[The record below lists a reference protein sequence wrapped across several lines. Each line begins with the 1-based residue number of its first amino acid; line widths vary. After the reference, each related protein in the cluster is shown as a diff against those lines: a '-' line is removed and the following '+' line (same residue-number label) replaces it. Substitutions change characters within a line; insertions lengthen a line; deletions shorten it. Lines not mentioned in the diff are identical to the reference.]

1 MSEIRKMRA
10 IALLLGCLL
19 LTGIFAGCG
28 KKEETPAD
36 TVNVYYINKE
46 ETKITAVEKEPEG
59 DTLSK
64 QAEWGISQLKENPVE
79 LSLRSPISGFAINS
93 WNVKDDQLVLDMSV
107 EYKKL
112 SPSSE
117 VLVRAAIV
125 RTMTQLEG
133 ISYVSVTVGGE
144 ALTDSLGNVVGP
156 MTADLFI
163 DNAGNEINAY
173 EKTRL
178 LLYFTNESG
187 ERLIGVQT
195 KPVVYSSNISME
207 KLVVERLIAGPD
219 AENEELYP
227 VINPA
232 TKVLGVTVKDGTE
245 YKKLSPSSEVLV
257 RAAIVR
263 TMTQLE
269 GISYVSVTV
278 GGEALTD
285 SLGNVVGPMTADL
298 FIDNAGNEI
307 NAYEKTRLLL
317 YFTNESGERL
327 IGVQTKPV
335 VYSSNISME
344 KLVVERLIAGPDA
357 ENEELYPV
365 INPATKVLGVTVKDG
380 TCYVNLDNGFLTQ
393 TYNVSAEVQIY
404 SIVNSLVELS
414 NINKV
419 QIAVNGNTDMIF
431 REKISL
437 SNVFDRNL
445 DLVYETE
452 ELQS

>member
-10 IALLLGCLL
+10 VALLLGCLL

-28 KKEETPAD
+28 KKEETPAN
-36 TVNVYYINKE
+36 TVSVYYINKE

-79 LSLRSPISGFAINS
+79 LSLRSPISGFTINS

-232 TKVLGVTVKDGTE
+232 TKVLGVTVKDGT
-245 YKKLSPSSEVLV
+245 
-257 RAAIVR
+257 
-263 TMTQLE
+263 
-269 GISYVSVTV
+269 
-278 GGEALTD
+278 
-285 SLGNVVGPMTADL
+285 
-298 FIDNAGNEI
+298 
-307 NAYEKTRLLL
+307 
-317 YFTNESGERL
+317 
-327 IGVQTKPV
+327 
-335 VYSSNISME
+335 
-344 KLVVERLIAGPDA
+344 
-357 ENEELYPV
+357 
-365 INPATKVLGVTVKDG
+365 
-380 TCYVNLDNGFLTQ
+380 CYVNLNNGFLTQ

-419 QIAVNGNTDMIF
+419 QIAVNGNTNMIF

>member
-10 IALLLGCLL
+10 AVLLLGCLL

-28 KKEETPAD
+28 KKEETPAN
-36 TVNVYYINKE
+36 TVSVYYINKE

-79 LSLRSPISGFAINS
+79 LSLRSPISGFTINS

-178 LLYFTNESG
+178 LLYFTNE
-187 ERLIGVQT
+187 
-195 KPVVYSSNISME
+195 
-207 KLVVERLIAGPD
+207 D
-219 AENEELYP
+219 
-227 VINPA
+227 
-232 TKVLGVTVKDGTE
+232 
-245 YKKLSPSSEVLV
+245 
-257 RAAIVR
+257 
-263 TMTQLE
+263 
-269 GISYVSVTV
+269 
-278 GGEALTD
+278 
-285 SLGNVVGPMTADL
+285 
-298 FIDNAGNEI
+298 
-307 NAYEKTRLLL
+307 
-317 YFTNESGERL
+317 GERL

-380 TCYVNLDNGFLTQ
+380 TCYVNLDTSFWTKS
-393 TYNVSAEVQIY
+393 YNVSSDVMIY
-404 SIVNSLVELS
+404 SIVNSLTELS
-414 NINKV
+414 SVNRV
-419 QIAVNGNTDMIF
+419 QITIDTEGAVDL
-431 REKISL
+431 KDHASL
-437 SNVFDRNL
+437 QPSYERNL
-445 DLVYETE
+445 DLVE
-452 ELQS
+452 

>member
-10 IALLLGCLL
+10 VALLLGCLL

-28 KKEETPAD
+28 KKEETPAN
-36 TVNVYYINKE
+36 TVSVYYINKE

-79 LSLRSPISGFAINS
+79 LSF
-93 WNVKDDQLVLDMSV
+93 KDDQLVLDMSV
-107 EYKKL
+107 
-112 SPSSE
+112 
-117 VLVRAAIV
+117 
-125 RTMTQLEG
+125 
-133 ISYVSVTVGGE
+133 
-144 ALTDSLGNVVGP
+144 
-156 MTADLFI
+156 
-163 DNAGNEINAY
+163 
-173 EKTRL
+173 
-178 LLYFTNESG
+178 
-187 ERLIGVQT
+187 
-195 KPVVYSSNISME
+195 
-207 KLVVERLIAGPD
+207 
-219 AENEELYP
+219 
-227 VINPA
+227 
-232 TKVLGVTVKDGTE
+232 E

>member
-1 MSEIRKMRA
+1 MSGIKKMRA
-10 IALLLGCLL
+10 AVLLLGCLL

-28 KKEETPAD
+28 KKEETPAN
-36 TVNVYYINKE
+36 TVSVYYINKE

-79 LSLRSPISGFAINS
+79 LSLRSPISGFTINS

-144 ALTDSLGNVVGP
+144 ALTDSLGNVGGP

-207 KLVVERLIAGPD
+207 KLIMEQLLDGPKTKDAKSAIPEGTKLVSVSVVD
-219 AENEELYP
+219 
-227 VINPA
+227 
-232 TKVLGVTVKDGTE
+232 GVC
-245 YKKLSPSSEVLV
+245 
-257 RAAIVR
+257 
-263 TMTQLE
+263 
-269 GISYVSVTV
+269 YVSLD
-278 GGEALTD
+278 EAFKNQD
-285 SLGNVVGPMTADL
+285 YKVNEAVV
-298 FIDNAGNEI
+298 
-307 NAYEKTRLLL
+307 
-317 YFTNESGERL
+317 
-327 IGVQTKPV
+327 
-335 VYSSNISME
+335 
-344 KLVVERLIAGPDA
+344 
-357 ENEELYPV
+357 
-365 INPATKVLGVTVKDG
+365 
-380 TCYVNLDNGFLTQ
+380 
-393 TYNVSAEVQIY
+393 IY
-404 SIVNSLVELS
+404 SIVDSLSELS
-414 NINKV
+414 TISKV
-419 QIAVNGNTDMIF
+419 QISVNGDTSGVYRDNFPLADMY
-431 REKISL
+431 
-437 SNVFDRNL
+437 DRNM
-445 DLVYETE
+445 DYVTGAESAFSETE
-452 ELQS
+452 EPTETD

>member
-1 MSEIRKMRA
+1 MSGIRKMRA
-10 IALLLGCLL
+10 VALLLGCLL
-19 LTGIFAGCG
+19 LTGMFAGCG
-28 KKEETPAD
+28 KKEETPAN
-36 TVNVYYINKE
+36 TVSVYYINKE

-79 LSLRSPISGFAINS
+79 LSLRSPISGFTINS

-163 DNAGNEINAY
+163 D
-173 EKTRL
+173 
-178 LLYFTNESG
+178 
-187 ERLIGVQT
+187 
-195 KPVVYSSNISME
+195 
-207 KLVVERLIAGPD
+207 
-219 AENEELYP
+219 
-227 VINPA
+227 
-232 TKVLGVTVKDGTE
+232 
-245 YKKLSPSSEVLV
+245 
-257 RAAIVR
+257 
-263 TMTQLE
+263 
-269 GISYVSVTV
+269 
-278 GGEALTD
+278 
-285 SLGNVVGPMTADL
+285 
-298 FIDNAGNEI
+298 
-307 NAYEKTRLLL
+307 
-317 YFTNESGERL
+317 
-327 IGVQTKPV
+327 VQTKPV

>member
-1 MSEIRKMRA
+1 MSGIKKMRA
-10 IALLLGCLL
+10 VALLLGCLL
-19 LTGIFAGCG
+19 LTGMFAGCG
-28 KKEETPAD
+28 KKEETPANM
-36 TVNVYYINKE
+36 VSVYYINKE

-178 LLYFTNESG
+178 LLYFTNE
-187 ERLIGVQT
+187 
-195 KPVVYSSNISME
+195 
-207 KLVVERLIAGPD
+207 D
-219 AENEELYP
+219 
-227 VINPA
+227 
-232 TKVLGVTVKDGTE
+232 
-245 YKKLSPSSEVLV
+245 
-257 RAAIVR
+257 
-263 TMTQLE
+263 
-269 GISYVSVTV
+269 
-278 GGEALTD
+278 
-285 SLGNVVGPMTADL
+285 
-298 FIDNAGNEI
+298 
-307 NAYEKTRLLL
+307 
-317 YFTNESGERL
+317 GERL

-393 TYNVSAEVQIY
+393 AYNVSAEVQIY

>member
-10 IALLLGCLL
+10 VALLLGCLL

-28 KKEETPAD
+28 KKEETPAN
-36 TVNVYYINKE
+36 TVSVYYINKE

-79 LSLRSPISGFAINS
+79 LSLRSPISGFTINS

-178 LLYFTNESG
+178 LLYFTNEDG

-219 AENEELYP
+219 AEN
-227 VINPA
+227 
-232 TKVLGVTVKDGTE
+232 
-245 YKKLSPSSEVLV
+245 
-257 RAAIVR
+257 
-263 TMTQLE
+263 
-269 GISYVSVTV
+269 
-278 GGEALTD
+278 
-285 SLGNVVGPMTADL
+285 
-298 FIDNAGNEI
+298 
-307 NAYEKTRLLL
+307 
-317 YFTNESGERL
+317 
-327 IGVQTKPV
+327 
-335 VYSSNISME
+335 
-344 KLVVERLIAGPDA
+344 
-357 ENEELYPV
+357 
-365 INPATKVLGVTVKDG
+365 DG

>member
-1 MSEIRKMRA
+1 MSGIKKMRA
-10 IALLLGCLL
+10 AVLLLGCLL

-28 KKEETPAD
+28 KKEETPAN
-36 TVNVYYINKE
+36 TVSVYYINKE

-79 LSLRSPISGFAINS
+79 LSLRSPISGFTINS

-219 AENEELYP
+219 A
-227 VINPA
+227 
-232 TKVLGVTVKDGTE
+232 
-245 YKKLSPSSEVLV
+245 
-257 RAAIVR
+257 
-263 TMTQLE
+263 
-269 GISYVSVTV
+269 
-278 GGEALTD
+278 
-285 SLGNVVGPMTADL
+285 
-298 FIDNAGNEI
+298 
-307 NAYEKTRLLL
+307 
-317 YFTNESGERL
+317 
-327 IGVQTKPV
+327 
-335 VYSSNISME
+335 
-344 KLVVERLIAGPDA
+344 
-357 ENEELYPV
+357 V

-419 QIAVNGNTDMIF
+419 QIAVNGNTDLIF

>member
-1 MSEIRKMRA
+1 M
-10 IALLLGCLL
+10 
-19 LTGIFAGCG
+19 
-28 KKEETPAD
+28 
-36 TVNVYYINKE
+36 
-46 ETKITAVEKEPEG
+46 
-59 DTLSK
+59 
-64 QAEWGISQLKENPVE
+64 GISQLKENPVE
-79 LSLRSPISGFAINS
+79 LSLRSPISGFTINS

-178 LLYFTNESG
+178 LLYFTNE
-187 ERLIGVQT
+187 
-195 KPVVYSSNISME
+195 
-207 KLVVERLIAGPD
+207 D
-219 AENEELYP
+219 
-227 VINPA
+227 
-232 TKVLGVTVKDGTE
+232 
-245 YKKLSPSSEVLV
+245 
-257 RAAIVR
+257 
-263 TMTQLE
+263 
-269 GISYVSVTV
+269 
-278 GGEALTD
+278 
-285 SLGNVVGPMTADL
+285 
-298 FIDNAGNEI
+298 
-307 NAYEKTRLLL
+307 
-317 YFTNESGERL
+317 GERL

-393 TYNVSAEVQIY
+393 TYNVSRRGSDLFHCQL
-404 SIVNSLVELS
+404 SGRIVEH
-414 NINKV
+414 
-419 QIAVNGNTDMIF
+419 QQGAIAVNGNTDMFSGKKFHCLTCLTGTLIWFTKRRNYNHKKLQKTAVYGNPDFPDPLSGSASAAGVGGNRTLAQTRQRKRPLADAPRLHSLTPGWKPWMAKPCADGQSHRLLAACRWSAGKRQLLFKRPFYRGRCLIF
-431 REKISL
+431 CFFRGFGG
-437 SNVFDRNL
+437 NDR
-445 DLVYETE
+445 
-452 ELQS
+452 

>member
-1 MSEIRKMRA
+1 M
-10 IALLLGCLL
+10 
-19 LTGIFAGCG
+19 
-28 KKEETPAD
+28 
-36 TVNVYYINKE
+36 
-46 ETKITAVEKEPEG
+46 
-59 DTLSK
+59 
-64 QAEWGISQLKENPVE
+64 
-79 LSLRSPISGFAINS
+79 RSPISGFAINS

-144 ALTDSLGNVVGP
+144 ALS
-156 MTADLFI
+156 
-163 DNAGNEINAY
+163 
-173 EKTRL
+173 
-178 LLYFTNESG
+178 
-187 ERLIGVQT
+187 
-195 KPVVYSSNISME
+195 
-207 KLVVERLIAGPD
+207 
-219 AENEELYP
+219 
-227 VINPA
+227 
-232 TKVLGVTVKDGTE
+232 
-245 YKKLSPSSEVLV
+245 
-257 RAAIVR
+257 
-263 TMTQLE
+263 
-269 GISYVSVTV
+269 
-278 GGEALTD
+278 D